1 MRIKISDIMT
11 YEEFLESYLINKEE
25 FQFYYKNKIV
35 NICYGAKGM
44 YAYNIVENN
53 VVILYKEF
61 NSPKELLDNME
72 IDNIKFPELW
82 NVLE

>member
-11 YEEFLESYLINKEE
+11 YEEFLERYLVNNEE

-35 NICYGAKGM
+35 NICYGAKGTFT
-44 YAYNIVENN
+44 YNIVENN
-53 VVILYKEF
+53 VVIFYKEF
-61 NSPKELLDNME
+61 NSPKELLDKME

-82 NVLE
+82 DVLE